1 METVYAGRRWNGRCG
16 SDIDYRRVDR
26 DGNYLQAAD
35 HGVSADD
42 LDDHQQ
48 RREKGLF
55 VEGLEGNMDNKGRIV
70 VFMSMITG
78 VFLVLLVVVLQV
90 VVRSNAKSKTVIA
103 GRLSISDIKACY
115 NSYIFEHYH
124 ILLFD
129 TNAGG
134 GEAGIE
140 EQLTGYFAEKLGDGF
155 TDIEAAITDMNM
167 LSDGGY
173 AAFDTQVRDYAVYAL
188 AEDGVAAIREKTGGQ
203 DGTLPED
210 LKDDMEAA
218 ENAQDAGE
226 QTAAEGQTG
235 SGTQESA
242 GQETG
247 SGVQASGGQETGSG
261 VQGSGGQEML
271 DKMKEDDPRDY
282 TKRLSSSAIL
292 NLVLPGD
299 KTVSD
304 AQAEFIDAPSSRLG
318 NLLTDFEEVDRKFD
332 NMTGMM
338 NGLLALGSWQ
348 DALADTGTQALYAAE
363 VFNSYLETKNDTSVL
378 MYEQEYLIAGKNS
391 DYENLKS
398 VAHRIIGIR
407 FPINYVSL
415 CGQADKMSK
424 LTTLATSIAAAAP
437 YLIPAVKYLLAG
449 CWAYIEAI
457 ADTRVLFDGKKAAFA
472 KTSENWITDIDHIS
486 ESLAQETEDVDGG
499 LDYQAYLT
507 ILELI
512 HMDQTKLR
520 MLDLMQIN
528 AMQENTEFRI
538 RNAAVGLEADFTC
551 NYDGQTYYFHQ
562 EGNY

>member
-1 METVYAGRRWNGRCG
+1 MN
-16 SDIDYRRVDR
+16 
-26 DGNYLQAAD
+26 
-35 HGVSADD
+35 
-42 LDDHQQ
+42 
-48 RREKGLF
+48 
-55 VEGLEGNMDNKGRIV
+55 NKGRIV

-78 VFLVLLVVVLQV
+78 VFLVLIIVVLQV
-90 VVRSNAKSKTVIA
+90 VVQSNAKSKTVIA

-129 TNAGG
+129 TKAGG

-140 EQLTGYFAEKLGDGF
+140 EQLAGCFSEKLGEGF
-155 TDIEAAITDMNM
+155 TDVEAAITDMDM
-167 LSDGGY
+167 LSDDSY
-173 AAFDTQVRDYAVYAL
+173 AAFDEQIRDYAVYGL
-188 AEDGVAAIREKTGGQ
+188 AEDGIAAIREKTGGQ
-203 DGTLPED
+203 DGTLPAD
-210 LKDDMEAA
+210 LKEDME
-218 ENAQDAGE
+218 EAQNEQAAGE
-226 QTAAEGQTG
+226 QAETEGKTGSGTPDTG
-235 SGTQESA
+235 SGTQASN
-242 GQETG
+242 GQDTEHG
-247 SGVQASGGQETGSG
+247 IQASN
-261 VQGSGGQEML
+261 GQEML
-271 DKMKEDDPRDY
+271 DKMKDADDPRDY

-304 AQAEFIDAPSSRLG
+304 AQAEFVDVPSSRLG
-318 NLLTDFEEVDRKFD
+318 SLLTDFKEVDRRFD
-332 NMTGMM
+332 DMTGMM
-338 NGLLALGSWQ
+338 NGLLMLGSWQ
-348 DALADTGTQALYAAE
+348 DALTDTGTQALYAAE
-363 VFNSYLETKNDTSVL
+363 VFNSYLETKNDSAVL
-378 MYEQEYLIAGKNS
+378 MYEQEYLIAGKSS
-391 DYENLKS
+391 DYENLRS

-424 LTTLATSIAAAAP
+424 LTTLATSIAAVAP

-486 ESLAQETEDVDGG
+486 ESLSQETEDVEGG

-512 HMDQTKLR
+512 HMEQTKLR

-528 AMQENTEFRI
+528 AMQANAEFRI
-538 RNAAVGLEADFTC
+538 RNAAVGLEADFSC
-551 NYDGQTYYFHQ
+551 SYDGWTYFFHQ
-562 EGNY
+562 KGNY

>member
-1 METVYAGRRWNGRCG
+1 MN
-16 SDIDYRRVDR
+16 
-26 DGNYLQAAD
+26 
-35 HGVSADD
+35 
-42 LDDHQQ
+42 
-48 RREKGLF
+48 
-55 VEGLEGNMDNKGRIV
+55 NKGRIV

-78 VFLVLLVVVLQV
+78 VFLVLIVVVLQV
-90 VVRSNAKSKTVIA
+90 VVQSNAKSKTVIA

-129 TNAGG
+129 TKAGG

-140 EQLTGYFAEKLGDGF
+140 ERLTGYFSGKLGEGF
-155 TDIEAAITDMNM
+155 ADVEAAITDMDM
-167 LSDGGY
+167 LSDDSY
-173 AAFDTQVRDYAVYAL
+173 AAFDEQIRDYAVYAL
-188 AEDGVAAIREKTGGQ
+188 AEDGIAAIREKTGGQ
-203 DGTLPED
+203 DGTLPAD
-210 LKDDMEAA
+210 LKEDMEEAQN
-218 ENAQDAGE
+218 EQDAGE
-226 QTAAEGQTG
+226 QAETEGKTGSGTPDTRSGAQASDRQDTG
-235 SGTQESA
+235 SGTQ
-242 GQETG
+242 
-247 SGVQASGGQETGSG
+247 ASN
-261 VQGSGGQEML
+261 GQEML
-271 DKMKEDDPRDY
+271 DKMKDADDPRDY

-304 AQAEFIDAPSSRLG
+304 AQAEFIDVPSSRLG
-318 NLLTDFEEVDRKFD
+318 SLLTDFKEVDRRFD
-332 NMTGMM
+332 DMTGMM
-338 NGLLALGSWQ
+338 NGLLVLGSWQ
-348 DALADTGTQALYAAE
+348 DALTDTGTQALYAAE
-363 VFNSYLETKNDTSVL
+363 VFNSYLETKNDSAVL
-378 MYEQEYLIAGKNS
+378 MYEQEYLIAGKRS
-391 DYENLKS
+391 DYENLRS

-486 ESLAQETEDVDGG
+486 ESLSQETEDVDGG

-512 HMDQTKLR
+512 HMEQTKLR

-528 AMQENTEFRI
+528 AMQENAEFRI
-538 RNAAVGLEADFTC
+538 RNAAVGLEADFSC
-551 NYDGQTYYFHQ
+551 SYDGWTYYFHQ
-562 EGNY
+562 KGNY

>member
-1 METVYAGRRWNGRCG
+1 MN
-16 SDIDYRRVDR
+16 
-26 DGNYLQAAD
+26 
-35 HGVSADD
+35 
-42 LDDHQQ
+42 
-48 RREKGLF
+48 
-55 VEGLEGNMDNKGRIV
+55 NKGRIV

-78 VFLVLLVVVLQV
+78 VFLVLIVVVLQV
-90 VVRSNAKSKTVIA
+90 VVQSNAKSKTVIA

-129 TNAGG
+129 TKAGG

-140 EQLTGYFAEKLGDGF
+140 EQLTGYFSGKLGEGF
-155 TDIEAAITDMNM
+155 ADVEAAITDMEM
-167 LSDGGY
+167 LSDDSY
-173 AAFDTQVRDYAVYAL
+173 AAFDEQIRDYAVYAL
-188 AEDGVAAIREKTGGQ
+188 AEDGIAAIREKTGGQ
-203 DGTLPED
+203 DGTLPAD
-210 LKDDMEAA
+210 LKEDME
-218 ENAQDAGE
+218 EAQNEQAAGE
-226 QTAAEGQTG
+226 QAETEGNTG
-235 SGTQESA
+235 SGTPD
-242 GQETG
+242 TG
-247 SGVQASGGQETGSG
+247 SGAQASN
-261 VQGSGGQEML
+261 GQEML
-271 DKMKEDDPRDY
+271 DKMKDADDPRDY

-304 AQAEFIDAPSSRLG
+304 AQAEFIDVPSSRLG
-318 NLLTDFEEVDRKFD
+318 SLLTDFKEVDRRFD
-332 NMTGMM
+332 DMTGMM
-338 NGLLALGSWQ
+338 NGLLVLGSWQ
-348 DALADTGTQALYAAE
+348 DALTDTGTQALYAAE
-363 VFNSYLETKNDTSVL
+363 VFNSYLETKNDSAVL
-378 MYEQEYLIAGKNS
+378 MYEQEYLIAGKRS
-391 DYENLKS
+391 DYENLRS

-486 ESLAQETEDVDGG
+486 ESLSQETEDVDGG

-512 HMDQTKLR
+512 HMEQTKLR

-528 AMQENTEFRI
+528 AMQENAEFRI
-538 RNAAVGLEADFTC
+538 RNAAVGLEADFSC
-551 NYDGQTYYFHQ
+551 SYDGWTYYFHQ
-562 EGNY
+562 KGNY

>member
-1 METVYAGRRWNGRCG
+1 MN
-16 SDIDYRRVDR
+16 
-26 DGNYLQAAD
+26 
-35 HGVSADD
+35 
-42 LDDHQQ
+42 
-48 RREKGLF
+48 
-55 VEGLEGNMDNKGRIV
+55 NKGRIV

-78 VFLVLLVVVLQV
+78 VFLVLIVVVLQV
-90 VVRSNAKSKTVIA
+90 VVQSNAKSKTVIA

-129 TNAGG
+129 TKAGG

-140 EQLTGYFAEKLGDGF
+140 EQLTGYFSGKLGEGF
-155 TDIEAAITDMNM
+155 ADVEAAITDMEM
-167 LSDGGY
+167 LSDDSY
-173 AAFDTQVRDYAVYAL
+173 AAFDEQIRDYAVYAL
-188 AEDGVAAIREKTGGQ
+188 AEDGIAAIREKTGGQ
-203 DGTLPED
+203 DGTLPAD
-210 LKDDMEAA
+210 LKEDME
-218 ENAQDAGE
+218 EAQNEQAAGE
-226 QTAAEGQTG
+226 QAETEGNTGSGTPDTG
-235 SGTQESA
+235 SGTQASDR
-242 GQETG
+242 QDTG
-247 SGVQASGGQETGSG
+247 SGTQASN
-261 VQGSGGQEML
+261 GQEML
-271 DKMKEDDPRDY
+271 DKMKDADDPRDY

-304 AQAEFIDAPSSRLG
+304 AQAEFIDVPSSRLG
-318 NLLTDFEEVDRKFD
+318 SLLTDFKEVDRRFD
-332 NMTGMM
+332 DMTGMM
-338 NGLLALGSWQ
+338 NGLLVLGSWQ
-348 DALADTGTQALYAAE
+348 DALTDTGTQALYAAE
-363 VFNSYLETKNDTSVL
+363 VFNSYLETKNDSAVL
-378 MYEQEYLIAGKNS
+378 MYEQEYLIAGKRS
-391 DYENLKS
+391 DYENLRS

-486 ESLAQETEDVDGG
+486 ESLSQETEDVDGG

-512 HMDQTKLR
+512 HMEQTKLR

-528 AMQENTEFRI
+528 AMQENAEFRI
-538 RNAAVGLEADFTC
+538 RNAAVGLEADFSC
-551 NYDGQTYYFHQ
+551 SYDGWTYYFHQ
-562 EGNY
+562 KGNY

>member
-1 METVYAGRRWNGRCG
+1 MN
-16 SDIDYRRVDR
+16 
-26 DGNYLQAAD
+26 
-35 HGVSADD
+35 
-42 LDDHQQ
+42 
-48 RREKGLF
+48 
-55 VEGLEGNMDNKGRIV
+55 NKGRIV

-78 VFLVLLVVVLQV
+78 VFLVLIVVVLQV
-90 VVRSNAKSKTVIA
+90 VVQSNAKSKTVIA

-129 TNAGG
+129 TKAGG

-140 EQLTGYFAEKLGDGF
+140 EQLTGYFSGKLGEGF
-155 TDIEAAITDMNM
+155 ADVEAAITDMDM
-167 LSDGGY
+167 LSDDSY
-173 AAFDTQVRDYAVYAL
+173 AAFDEQIRDYAVYGL
-188 AEDGVAAIREKTGGQ
+188 AEDGIAAIREKTGGQ
-203 DGTLPED
+203 DGTLPAD
-210 LKDDMEAA
+210 LKEDME
-218 ENAQDAGE
+218 EAQNEQAAGE
-226 QTAAEGQTG
+226 QAETEGKTGSGTPDTEHGAQASDGQDTG
-235 SGTQESA
+235 SGTQ
-242 GQETG
+242 
-247 SGVQASGGQETGSG
+247 ASN
-261 VQGSGGQEML
+261 GQEML
-271 DKMKEDDPRDY
+271 DKMKDADDPRDY

-304 AQAEFIDAPSSRLG
+304 AQAEFIDVPSSRLG
-318 NLLTDFEEVDRKFD
+318 SLLTDFKEVDRRFD
-332 NMTGMM
+332 DMTGMM

-348 DALADTGTQALYAAE
+348 DALTDTGTQVLYAAE
-363 VFNSYLETKNDTSVL
+363 VFNSYLETKNDSAVL
-378 MYEQEYLIAGKNS
+378 MYEQEYLIAGKRS
-391 DYENLKS
+391 DYENLRS

-486 ESLAQETEDVDGG
+486 ESLSQETEDVDGG

-512 HMDQTKLR
+512 HMEQTKLR

-528 AMQENTEFRI
+528 AMQENAEFRI
-538 RNAAVGLEADFTC
+538 RNAAVGLEADFSC
-551 NYDGQTYYFHQ
+551 SYDGWTYYFHQ
-562 EGNY
+562 KGNY

>member
-1 METVYAGRRWNGRCG
+1 MN
-16 SDIDYRRVDR
+16 
-26 DGNYLQAAD
+26 
-35 HGVSADD
+35 
-42 LDDHQQ
+42 
-48 RREKGLF
+48 
-55 VEGLEGNMDNKGRIV
+55 NKGRIV

-78 VFLVLLVVVLQV
+78 VFLVLIVVVLQV
-90 VVRSNAKSKTVIA
+90 VVQSNAKSKTVIA

-129 TNAGG
+129 TKAGG

-140 EQLTGYFAEKLGDGF
+140 EQLTGYFSGKLGESF
-155 TDIEAAITDMNM
+155 TDVEAAITDMDM
-167 LSDGGY
+167 LSDDSY
-173 AAFDTQVRDYAVYAL
+173 AAFDEQIRDYAVYGL
-188 AEDGVAAIREKTGGQ
+188 AEDGIAAIREKTGGQ
-203 DGTLPED
+203 DGTLPAD
-210 LKDDMEAA
+210 LKEDME
-218 ENAQDAGE
+218 EAQNEQAAGE
-226 QTAAEGQTG
+226 QAETEGKTGSGTPDTEHGAQALGGQATEHGRQASDRQDTG
-235 SGTQESA
+235 SGTQ
-242 GQETG
+242 
-247 SGVQASGGQETGSG
+247 ASN
-261 VQGSGGQEML
+261 GQEMF
-271 DKMKEDDPRDY
+271 DKMKDADDPRDY

-299 KTVSD
+299 KKVSD
-304 AQAEFIDAPSSRLG
+304 AQAEFVDVPSSRLG
-318 NLLTDFEEVDRKFD
+318 SLLTDFKEVDRRFD
-332 NMTGMM
+332 DMTGMM

-348 DALADTGTQALYAAE
+348 NALTDTGTQALYAAE
-363 VFNSYLETKNDTSVL
+363 VFNSYLETKNDSAVL
-378 MYEQEYLIAGKNS
+378 MYEQEYLIAGKSS
-391 DYENLKS
+391 DYENLRS

-486 ESLAQETEDVDGG
+486 ESLSQETEDVDGG

-512 HMDQTKLR
+512 HMEQTKLR

-528 AMQENTEFRI
+528 AMQENAEFLI
-538 RNAAVGLEADFTC
+538 RNAAVGLEADFSC
-551 NYDGQTYYFHQ
+551 SYDGWTYYFHQ
-562 EGNY
+562 KGNY

>member
-1 METVYAGRRWNGRCG
+1 MN
-16 SDIDYRRVDR
+16 
-26 DGNYLQAAD
+26 
-35 HGVSADD
+35 
-42 LDDHQQ
+42 
-48 RREKGLF
+48 
-55 VEGLEGNMDNKGRIV
+55 NKGRIV

-78 VFLVLLVVVLQV
+78 VFLALIVVVLQV
-90 VVRSNAKSKTVIA
+90 VVQSNAKSKTVIA

-129 TNAGG
+129 TKAGG

-140 EQLTGYFAEKLGDGF
+140 ERLTGYFSGKLGEGF
-155 TDIEAAITDMNM
+155 ADVEAAITDMDM
-167 LSDGGY
+167 LSDDSY
-173 AAFDTQVRDYAVYAL
+173 AAFDEQIRDYAVYGL
-188 AEDGVAAIREKTGGQ
+188 AEDGIAAIREKTGGQ
-203 DGTLPED
+203 DGTLPAD
-210 LKDDMEAA
+210 LKEDME
-218 ENAQDAGE
+218 EAQNEQAAGE
-226 QTAAEGQTG
+226 QAETEGKTG
-235 SGTQESA
+235 SGTPDTEH
-242 GQETG
+242 GT
-247 SGVQASGGQETGSG
+247 QASN
-261 VQGSGGQEML
+261 GQEML
-271 DKMKEDDPRDY
+271 DKMKDADDPRDY

-304 AQAEFIDAPSSRLG
+304 AQAEFIDVPSSRLG
-318 NLLTDFEEVDRKFD
+318 SLLTDFKEVDRRFD
-332 NMTGMM
+332 DMTGMM
-338 NGLLALGSWQ
+338 NGLLVLGSWQ
-348 DALADTGTQALYAAE
+348 DALTDTGTQVLYAAE
-363 VFNSYLETKNDTSVL
+363 VFNSYLETKNDSAVL
-378 MYEQEYLIAGKNS
+378 MYEQEYLIAGKRS
-391 DYENLKS
+391 DYENLRS

-486 ESLAQETEDVDGG
+486 ESLSQETEDVDGG

-512 HMDQTKLR
+512 HMEQTKLR

-528 AMQENTEFRI
+528 AMQENAEFRI
-538 RNAAVGLEADFTC
+538 RNAAVGLEADFSC
-551 NYDGQTYYFHQ
+551 SYDGWTYYFHQ
-562 EGNY
+562 KGNY

>member
-1 METVYAGRRWNGRCG
+1 MN
-16 SDIDYRRVDR
+16 
-26 DGNYLQAAD
+26 
-35 HGVSADD
+35 
-42 LDDHQQ
+42 
-48 RREKGLF
+48 
-55 VEGLEGNMDNKGRIV
+55 NKGRIV

-78 VFLVLLVVVLQV
+78 VFLVLIVVVLQV
-90 VVRSNAKSKTVIA
+90 VVQSNAKSKTVIA

-129 TNAGG
+129 TKAGG

-140 EQLTGYFAEKLGDGF
+140 EQLAGCFSEKLGEGF
-155 TDIEAAITDMNM
+155 TGVEAAITDMDM
-167 LSDGGY
+167 LSDDSY
-173 AAFDTQVRDYAVYAL
+173 AAFDKQIRDYAVYGL
-188 AEDGVAAIREKTGGQ
+188 AEDGIAAIREKTGGQ
-203 DGTLPED
+203 DGTLPAD
-210 LKDDMEAA
+210 LKEDME
-218 ENAQDAGE
+218 EAQNEQAAGE
-226 QTAAEGQTG
+226 QAETEGKTGSGTPDTG
-235 SGTQESA
+235 SGTQASN
-242 GQETG
+242 GQDTEHG
-247 SGVQASGGQETGSG
+247 IQASN
-261 VQGSGGQEML
+261 GQEML
-271 DKMKEDDPRDY
+271 DKMKDADDPRDY

-304 AQAEFIDAPSSRLG
+304 AQAEFVDVPSSRLG
-318 NLLTDFEEVDRKFD
+318 SLLTDFKEVDRRFD
-332 NMTGMM
+332 DMTGMM
-338 NGLLALGSWQ
+338 NGLLVLGSWQ
-348 DALADTGTQALYAAE
+348 DALTDTGTQALYAAE
-363 VFNSYLETKNDTSVL
+363 VFNSYLETKNDSAVL
-378 MYEQEYLIAGKNS
+378 MYEQEYLIAGKRS
-391 DYENLKS
+391 DYENLRS

-486 ESLAQETEDVDGG
+486 ESLSQETEDVDGG

-512 HMDQTKLR
+512 HMEQTKLR

-528 AMQENTEFRI
+528 AMQENAEFRI
-538 RNAAVGLEADFTC
+538 RNAAVGLEADFSC
-551 NYDGQTYYFHQ
+551 SYDGWTYYFHQ
-562 EGNY
+562 KGNY

>member
-1 METVYAGRRWNGRCG
+1 MN
-16 SDIDYRRVDR
+16 
-26 DGNYLQAAD
+26 
-35 HGVSADD
+35 
-42 LDDHQQ
+42 
-48 RREKGLF
+48 
-55 VEGLEGNMDNKGRIV
+55 NKGRIV

-78 VFLVLLVVVLQV
+78 VFLVLIVVVLQV
-90 VVRSNAKSKTVIA
+90 VVQSNAKSKTVIA
-103 GRLSISDIKACY
+103 GRLSISDIKSCY

-129 TNAGG
+129 TKAGG

-140 EQLTGYFAEKLGDGF
+140 EQLTGYFSGKLGEGF
-155 TDIEAAITDMNM
+155 ADVEAAITDMDM
-167 LSDGGY
+167 LSDDSY
-173 AAFDTQVRDYAVYAL
+173 AAFDEQIRDYAVYGL
-188 AEDGVAAIREKTGGQ
+188 AEDGIAAIREKTGGQ
-203 DGTLPED
+203 DGTLPAD
-210 LKDDMEAA
+210 LKEDMEEAQNEQAA
-218 ENAQDAGE
+218 GAQ
-226 QTAAEGQTG
+226 AETEGKTGSGTPDTEHVAQASDGQDTG
-235 SGTQESA
+235 SGTQ
-242 GQETG
+242 
-247 SGVQASGGQETGSG
+247 ASN
-261 VQGSGGQEML
+261 GQEML
-271 DKMKEDDPRDY
+271 DKMKDADDPRDY

-304 AQAEFIDAPSSRLG
+304 AQAEFIDVPSSRLG
-318 NLLTDFEEVDRKFD
+318 SLLTDFKEVDRRFD
-332 NMTGMM
+332 DMTGMM
-338 NGLLALGSWQ
+338 NGLLVLGSWQ
-348 DALADTGTQALYAAE
+348 DALTDTGTQALYAAE
-363 VFNSYLETKNDTSVL
+363 VFNSYLETKNDSAVL
-378 MYEQEYLIAGKNS
+378 MYEQEYLIAGKRS
-391 DYENLKS
+391 DYENLRS

-486 ESLAQETEDVDGG
+486 ESLSQETEDVDGG

-512 HMDQTKLR
+512 HMEQTKLR

-528 AMQENTEFRI
+528 AMQENAEFRI
-538 RNAAVGLEADFTC
+538 RNAAVGLEADFSC
-551 NYDGQTYYFHQ
+551 SYDGWTYYFHQ
-562 EGNY
+562 KGNY

>member
-1 METVYAGRRWNGRCG
+1 MN
-16 SDIDYRRVDR
+16 
-26 DGNYLQAAD
+26 
-35 HGVSADD
+35 
-42 LDDHQQ
+42 
-48 RREKGLF
+48 
-55 VEGLEGNMDNKGRIV
+55 NKGRIV

-78 VFLVLLVVVLQV
+78 VFLVLIVVVLQV
-90 VVRSNAKSKTVIA
+90 VVQSNAKSKTVIA

-129 TNAGG
+129 TKAGG

-140 EQLTGYFAEKLGDGF
+140 ERLTGYFSGKLGEGF
-155 TDIEAAITDMNM
+155 ADVEAAITDMDM
-167 LSDGGY
+167 LSDDSY
-173 AAFDTQVRDYAVYAL
+173 AAFDEQIRDYAVYGL
-188 AEDGVAAIREKTGGQ
+188 AEDGIAAIREKTGGQ
-203 DGTLPED
+203 DGTLPAD
-210 LKDDMEAA
+210 LKEDME
-218 ENAQDAGE
+218 EAQNEQAAGE
-226 QTAAEGQTG
+226 QAETEGKTG
-235 SGTQESA
+235 SGTPDTEHGAQA
-242 GQETG
+242 LGGQATEHGT
-247 SGVQASGGQETGSG
+247 QASDR
-261 VQGSGGQEML
+261 QEML
-271 DKMKEDDPRDY
+271 DKMKDADDPRDY

-304 AQAEFIDAPSSRLG
+304 AQAEFIDVPSSRLG
-318 NLLTDFEEVDRKFD
+318 SLLTDFKEVDRRFD
-332 NMTGMM
+332 DMTGMM
-338 NGLLALGSWQ
+338 NGLLVLGSWQ
-348 DALADTGTQALYAAE
+348 DALTDTGTQALYAAE
-363 VFNSYLETKNDTSVL
+363 VFNSYLETKNDSAVL
-378 MYEQEYLIAGKNS
+378 MYEQEYLIAGKSS
-391 DYENLKS
+391 DYENLRS

-486 ESLAQETEDVDGG
+486 ESLSKETEDVDGG

-512 HMDQTKLR
+512 HMEQTKLR

-528 AMQENTEFRI
+528 AMQENAEFRI
-538 RNAAVGLEADFTC
+538 RNAAVGLEADFSC
-551 NYDGQTYYFHQ
+551 SYDGWTYYFHQ
-562 EGNY
+562 KGNY

>member
-1 METVYAGRRWNGRCG
+1 MN
-16 SDIDYRRVDR
+16 
-26 DGNYLQAAD
+26 
-35 HGVSADD
+35 
-42 LDDHQQ
+42 
-48 RREKGLF
+48 
-55 VEGLEGNMDNKGRIV
+55 NKGRIV

-78 VFLVLLVVVLQV
+78 VFLVLIVVVLQV
-90 VVRSNAKSKTVIA
+90 VVQSNAKSKTVIA

-129 TNAGG
+129 TKAGG

-140 EQLTGYFAEKLGDGF
+140 EQLTGYFSGKLGESF
-155 TDIEAAITDMNM
+155 TDVEAAITDMDM
-167 LSDGGY
+167 LSDDSY
-173 AAFDTQVRDYAVYAL
+173 AAFDEQIRDYAVYGL
-188 AEDGVAAIREKTGGQ
+188 AEDGIAAIREKTGGQ
-203 DGTLPED
+203 DGTLPAD
-210 LKDDMEAA
+210 LKEDME
-218 ENAQDAGE
+218 EAQNEQAAGE
-226 QTAAEGQTG
+226 QAETEGKTGSGTPDTEHGAQALGGQATEHGTQASDRQDTG
-235 SGTQESA
+235 SGTQ
-242 GQETG
+242 
-247 SGVQASGGQETGSG
+247 ASN
-261 VQGSGGQEML
+261 GQEML
-271 DKMKEDDPRDY
+271 DKMKDADDPRDY

-304 AQAEFIDAPSSRLG
+304 AQAEFVDVPSSRLG
-318 NLLTDFEEVDRKFD
+318 SLLTDFKEVDRRFD
-332 NMTGMM
+332 DMTGMM
-338 NGLLALGSWQ
+338 NGLLVLGSWQ
-348 DALADTGTQALYAAE
+348 DALTDTGTQALYAAE
-363 VFNSYLETKNDTSVL
+363 VFNSYLETKNDSAVL
-378 MYEQEYLIAGKNS
+378 MYEQEYLIAGKRS
-391 DYENLKS
+391 DYENLRS

-486 ESLAQETEDVDGG
+486 ESLSQETEDVDGG

-512 HMDQTKLR
+512 HMEQTKLR

-528 AMQENTEFRI
+528 AMQENAEFRI
-538 RNAAVGLEADFTC
+538 RNAAVGLEADFSC
-551 NYDGQTYYFHQ
+551 SYDGWTYYFHQ
-562 EGNY
+562 KGNY

>member
-1 METVYAGRRWNGRCG
+1 MN
-16 SDIDYRRVDR
+16 
-26 DGNYLQAAD
+26 
-35 HGVSADD
+35 
-42 LDDHQQ
+42 
-48 RREKGLF
+48 
-55 VEGLEGNMDNKGRIV
+55 NKGRIV

-78 VFLVLLVVVLQV
+78 VFLVLIVVVLQV
-90 VVRSNAKSKTVIA
+90 VVQSNAKSKTVIA

-129 TNAGG
+129 TKAGG

-140 EQLTGYFAEKLGDGF
+140 ERLTGYFSGKLGEGF
-155 TDIEAAITDMNM
+155 ADVEAAITDMDM
-167 LSDGGY
+167 LSDDSY
-173 AAFDTQVRDYAVYAL
+173 AAFDKQIRDYAVYGL
-188 AEDGVAAIREKTGGQ
+188 AEDGIAAIREKTGGQ
-203 DGTLPED
+203 DGTLPAD
-210 LKDDMEAA
+210 LKEDME
-218 ENAQDAGE
+218 EAQNEQAAGE
-226 QTAAEGQTG
+226 QAETEGKTGSGTPDTEHGAQALGGQATEHGTQASDRQDTG
-235 SGTQESA
+235 SGTQ
-242 GQETG
+242 
-247 SGVQASGGQETGSG
+247 ASN
-261 VQGSGGQEML
+261 GQEML
-271 DKMKEDDPRDY
+271 DKMKDADDPRDY

-299 KTVSD
+299 KKVSD
-304 AQAEFIDAPSSRLG
+304 AQAEFVDVPSSRLG
-318 NLLTDFEEVDRKFD
+318 SLLTDFKEVDRRFD
-332 NMTGMM
+332 DMTGMM
-338 NGLLALGSWQ
+338 NGLLALGSWHN
-348 DALADTGTQALYAAE
+348 ALTDTGTQALYAAE
-363 VFNSYLETKNDTSVL
+363 VFNSYLETKNDSAVL
-378 MYEQEYLIAGKNS
+378 MYEQEYLIAGKSS
-391 DYENLKS
+391 DYENLRS

-486 ESLAQETEDVDGG
+486 ESLSQETEDVEGG

-512 HMDQTKLR
+512 HMEQTKLR

-528 AMQENTEFRI
+528 AMQENAEFRI
-538 RNAAVGLEADFTC
+538 RNAAVGLEADFSC
-551 NYDGQTYYFHQ
+551 SYDGWTYYFHQ
-562 EGNY
+562 KGNY

>member
-1 METVYAGRRWNGRCG
+1 MN
-16 SDIDYRRVDR
+16 
-26 DGNYLQAAD
+26 
-35 HGVSADD
+35 
-42 LDDHQQ
+42 
-48 RREKGLF
+48 
-55 VEGLEGNMDNKGRIV
+55 NKGRIV

-78 VFLVLLVVVLQV
+78 VFLVLIVVVLQV
-90 VVRSNAKSKTVIA
+90 VVQSNAKSKTVIA
-103 GRLSISDIKACY
+103 GRLSISDIKSCY

-129 TNAGG
+129 TKAGG

-140 EQLTGYFAEKLGDGF
+140 EQLTGYFSGKLGEGF
-155 TDIEAAITDMNM
+155 ADVEAAITDMDM
-167 LSDGGY
+167 LSDDSY
-173 AAFDTQVRDYAVYAL
+173 AAFDEQIRDYAVYGL
-188 AEDGVAAIREKTGGQ
+188 AEDGIAAIREKTGGQ
-203 DGTLPED
+203 DGTLPAD
-210 LKDDMEAA
+210 LKEDMEEAQNEQAA
-218 ENAQDAGE
+218 GAQ
-226 QTAAEGQTG
+226 AETQGKTGSGTPDTEHVAQASDGQDTG
-235 SGTQESA
+235 SGTQ
-242 GQETG
+242 
-247 SGVQASGGQETGSG
+247 ASN
-261 VQGSGGQEML
+261 GQEML
-271 DKMKEDDPRDY
+271 DKMKDADDPRDY

-304 AQAEFIDAPSSRLG
+304 AQAEFIDVPSSRLG
-318 NLLTDFEEVDRKFD
+318 SLLTDFKEVDRRFD
-332 NMTGMM
+332 DMTGMM
-338 NGLLALGSWQ
+338 NGLLVLGSWQ
-348 DALADTGTQALYAAE
+348 DALTDTGTQALYAAE
-363 VFNSYLETKNDTSVL
+363 VFNSYLETKNDSAVL
-378 MYEQEYLIAGKNS
+378 MYEQEYLIAGKRS
-391 DYENLKS
+391 DYENLRS

-486 ESLAQETEDVDGG
+486 ESLSQETEDVDGG

-512 HMDQTKLR
+512 HMEQTKLR

-528 AMQENTEFRI
+528 AMQENAEFRI
-538 RNAAVGLEADFTC
+538 RNAAVGLEADFSC
-551 NYDGQTYYFHQ
+551 SYDGWTYYFHQ
-562 EGNY
+562 KGNY

>member
-1 METVYAGRRWNGRCG
+1 MN
-16 SDIDYRRVDR
+16 
-26 DGNYLQAAD
+26 
-35 HGVSADD
+35 
-42 LDDHQQ
+42 
-48 RREKGLF
+48 
-55 VEGLEGNMDNKGRIV
+55 NKGRIV

-78 VFLVLLVVVLQV
+78 VFLVLIVVVLQV
-90 VVRSNAKSKTVIA
+90 VVQSNAKSKTVIA

-129 TNAGG
+129 TKAGG

-140 EQLTGYFAEKLGDGF
+140 ERLTGYFSGKLGEGF
-155 TDIEAAITDMNM
+155 ADVEAAITDMEM
-167 LSDGGY
+167 LSDDSY
-173 AAFDTQVRDYAVYAL
+173 AAFDEQIRDYAVYAL
-188 AEDGVAAIREKTGGQ
+188 AEDGIAAIREKTGGQ
-203 DGTLPED
+203 DGTLPAD
-210 LKDDMEAA
+210 LKEDME
-218 ENAQDAGE
+218 EAQNEQAAGE
-226 QTAAEGQTG
+226 QAETEGNTGSGTPETG
-235 SGTQESA
+235 SGTQA
-242 GQETG
+242 L
-247 SGVQASGGQETGSG
+247 
-261 VQGSGGQEML
+261 GGQEML
-271 DKMKEDDPRDY
+271 DKMKDADDPRDY

-304 AQAEFIDAPSSRLG
+304 AQAEFIDVPSSRLG
-318 NLLTDFEEVDRKFD
+318 SLLTDFKEVDRRFD
-332 NMTGMM
+332 DMTGMM
-338 NGLLALGSWQ
+338 NGLLVLGSWQ
-348 DALADTGTQALYAAE
+348 DALTDTGTQALYAAE
-363 VFNSYLETKNDTSVL
+363 VFNSYLETKNDSAVL
-378 MYEQEYLIAGKNS
+378 MYEQEYLIAGKKS
-391 DYENLKS
+391 DYENLRS

-486 ESLAQETEDVDGG
+486 ESLSQETEDVDGG

-512 HMDQTKLR
+512 HMEQTKLR

-528 AMQENTEFRI
+528 AMQENAEFRI
-538 RNAAVGLEADFTC
+538 RNAAVGLEADFSC
-551 NYDGQTYYFHQ
+551 SYDGWTYYFHQ
-562 EGNY
+562 KGNY

>member
-1 METVYAGRRWNGRCG
+1 MN
-16 SDIDYRRVDR
+16 
-26 DGNYLQAAD
+26 
-35 HGVSADD
+35 
-42 LDDHQQ
+42 
-48 RREKGLF
+48 
-55 VEGLEGNMDNKGRIV
+55 NKGRIV

-78 VFLVLLVVVLQV
+78 VFLVLIVVVLQV
-90 VVRSNAKSKTVIA
+90 VVQSNAKSKTVIA

-115 NSYIFEHYH
+115 NSYIFEHYY

-129 TNAGG
+129 TKARG

-140 EQLTGYFAEKLGDGF
+140 EQLTGYFSGKLGEGF
-155 TDIEAAITDMNM
+155 ADVEAAITDMDM
-167 LSDGGY
+167 LSDDSY
-173 AAFDTQVRDYAVYAL
+173 AAFDEQIRDYAVYAL
-188 AEDGVAAIREKTGGQ
+188 AEDGIAAIREKTGGQ
-203 DGTLPED
+203 DGTLPAD
-210 LKDDMEAA
+210 LKEDME
-218 ENAQDAGE
+218 EAQNEQAAGE
-226 QTAAEGQTG
+226 QAETEGKTG
-235 SGTQESA
+235 SGTP
-242 GQETG
+242 ETG
-247 SGVQASGGQETGSG
+247 SGAQASN
-261 VQGSGGQEML
+261 GQEMF
-271 DKMKEDDPRDY
+271 DKMKDADDPRDY

-299 KTVSD
+299 KKVSD
-304 AQAEFIDAPSSRLG
+304 AQAEFVDVPSSRLG
-318 NLLTDFEEVDRKFD
+318 SLLTDFKEVDRRFD
-332 NMTGMM
+332 DMTGMM

-348 DALADTGTQALYAAE
+348 NALTDTGTQALYAAE
-363 VFNSYLETKNDTSVL
+363 VFNSYLETKNDSAVL
-378 MYEQEYLIAGKNS
+378 MYEQEYLIAGKSS
-391 DYENLKS
+391 DYENLRS

-486 ESLAQETEDVDGG
+486 ESLSQETEDVDGG

-512 HMDQTKLR
+512 HMEQTKLR

-528 AMQENTEFRI
+528 AMQENAEFLI
-538 RNAAVGLEADFTC
+538 RNAAVGLEADFSC
-551 NYDGQTYYFHQ
+551 SYDGWTYYFHQ
-562 EGNY
+562 KGHY

>member
-1 METVYAGRRWNGRCG
+1 MN
-16 SDIDYRRVDR
+16 
-26 DGNYLQAAD
+26 
-35 HGVSADD
+35 
-42 LDDHQQ
+42 
-48 RREKGLF
+48 
-55 VEGLEGNMDNKGRIV
+55 NKGRIV

-78 VFLVLLVVVLQV
+78 VFLVLIVVVLQAV
-90 VVRSNAKSKTVIA
+90 VQSNAKSKTVIA

-129 TNAGG
+129 TKAGG

-140 EQLTGYFAEKLGDGF
+140 EQLTGYFSGKLGEGF
-155 TDIEAAITDMNM
+155 ADVEAAITDMDM
-167 LSDGGY
+167 LSDDSY
-173 AAFDTQVRDYAVYAL
+173 AAFDEQIRDYAVYAL
-188 AEDGVAAIREKTGGQ
+188 AEDGIAAIREKTGGQ
-203 DGTLPED
+203 DGTLPAD
-210 LKDDMEAA
+210 LKEDME
-218 ENAQDAGE
+218 EAQNEQAAGE
-226 QTAAEGQTG
+226 QTETEGKTGSGTPDTG
-235 SGTQESA
+235 SGTQASN
-242 GQETG
+242 GQDTG
-247 SGVQASGGQETGSG
+247 SGIQASDRQDTGSG
-261 VQGSGGQEML
+261 TQASNGQEML
-271 DKMKEDDPRDY
+271 DKMKDADDPRDY

-304 AQAEFIDAPSSRLG
+304 AQAEFIDVPSSRLG
-318 NLLTDFEEVDRKFD
+318 SLLTDFKEVDRRFD
-332 NMTGMM
+332 DMTGMM
-338 NGLLALGSWQ
+338 NGLLVLGSWQ
-348 DALADTGTQALYAAE
+348 DALTDTGTQALYAAE
-363 VFNSYLETKNDTSVL
+363 VFNSYLETKNDSAVL
-378 MYEQEYLIAGKNS
+378 MYEQEYLIAGKRS
-391 DYENLKS
+391 DYENLRS

-486 ESLAQETEDVDGG
+486 ESLSQETEDVDGG

-512 HMDQTKLR
+512 HMEQTKLR

-528 AMQENTEFRI
+528 AMQENAEFRI
-538 RNAAVGLEADFTC
+538 RNAAVGLEADFSC
-551 NYDGQTYYFHQ
+551 SYDGWTYYFHQ
-562 EGNY
+562 KGNY

>member
-1 METVYAGRRWNGRCG
+1 MN
-16 SDIDYRRVDR
+16 
-26 DGNYLQAAD
+26 
-35 HGVSADD
+35 
-42 LDDHQQ
+42 
-48 RREKGLF
+48 
-55 VEGLEGNMDNKGRIV
+55 NKGRIV

-78 VFLVLLVVVLQV
+78 VFLVLIVVVLQV
-90 VVRSNAKSKTVIA
+90 VVQSNAKSKTVIA

-129 TNAGG
+129 TKAGG

-140 EQLTGYFAEKLGDGF
+140 ERLTGYFSGKLGEGF
-155 TDIEAAITDMNM
+155 ADVEAAITDMEM
-167 LSDGGY
+167 LSDDSY
-173 AAFDTQVRDYAVYAL
+173 AAFDEQIRDYAVYAL
-188 AEDGVAAIREKTGGQ
+188 AEDGIAAIREKTGGQ
-203 DGTLPED
+203 DGTLPAD
-210 LKDDMEAA
+210 LKEDME
-218 ENAQDAGE
+218 EAQNEQAAGE
-226 QTAAEGQTG
+226 QAETEGKTGSGTPDTEHGAQALGGQATEHGTQASDRQDTG
-235 SGTQESA
+235 SGTQ
-242 GQETG
+242 
-247 SGVQASGGQETGSG
+247 ASN
-261 VQGSGGQEML
+261 GQEML
-271 DKMKEDDPRDY
+271 DKMKDADDPRDY

-304 AQAEFIDAPSSRLG
+304 AQAEFIDVPSSRLG
-318 NLLTDFEEVDRKFD
+318 SLLTDFKEVDRRFD
-332 NMTGMM
+332 DMTGMM
-338 NGLLALGSWQ
+338 NGLLVLGSWQ
-348 DALADTGTQALYAAE
+348 DALTDTGTQALYAAE
-363 VFNSYLETKNDTSVL
+363 VFNSYLETKNDSAVL
-378 MYEQEYLIAGKNS
+378 MYEQEYLIAGKRS
-391 DYENLKS
+391 DYENLRS

-486 ESLAQETEDVDGG
+486 ESLSQETEDVDGG

-512 HMDQTKLR
+512 HMEQTKLR

-528 AMQENTEFRI
+528 AMQENAEFRI
-538 RNAAVGLEADFTC
+538 RNAAVGLEADFSC
-551 NYDGQTYYFHQ
+551 SYDGWTYYFHQ
-562 EGNY
+562 KGNY

>member
-1 METVYAGRRWNGRCG
+1 MN
-16 SDIDYRRVDR
+16 
-26 DGNYLQAAD
+26 
-35 HGVSADD
+35 
-42 LDDHQQ
+42 
-48 RREKGLF
+48 
-55 VEGLEGNMDNKGRIV
+55 NKGRIV

-78 VFLVLLVVVLQV
+78 VFLVLIVVVLQV
-90 VVRSNAKSKTVIA
+90 VVQSNAKSKTVIA

-129 TNAGG
+129 TKAGG

-140 EQLTGYFAEKLGDGF
+140 EQLTGYFSGKLGEGF
-155 TDIEAAITDMNM
+155 ADVEAAITDMDM
-167 LSDGGY
+167 LSDDSY
-173 AAFDTQVRDYAVYAL
+173 AAFDEQIRDYAVYGL
-188 AEDGVAAIREKTGGQ
+188 AEDGIAAIREKTGGQ
-203 DGTLPED
+203 DGTLPAD
-210 LKDDMEAA
+210 LKEDME
-218 ENAQDAGE
+218 EAQNEQSAGE
-226 QTAAEGQTG
+226 QAEMEGKTGSGTPDTEHGAQALGGQATEHGTQASDRQDTG
-235 SGTQESA
+235 SGTQ
-242 GQETG
+242 
-247 SGVQASGGQETGSG
+247 ASN
-261 VQGSGGQEML
+261 GQEML
-271 DKMKEDDPRDY
+271 DKMKDADDPRDY

-304 AQAEFIDAPSSRLG
+304 AQAEFIDVPSSRLG
-318 NLLTDFEEVDRKFD
+318 SLLTDFKEVDRRFD
-332 NMTGMM
+332 DMTGMM
-338 NGLLALGSWQ
+338 NGLLVLGSWQ
-348 DALADTGTQALYAAE
+348 DALTDTGTQALYAAE
-363 VFNSYLETKNDTSVL
+363 VFNSYLETKNDSAVL
-378 MYEQEYLIAGKNS
+378 MYEQEYLIAGKSS
-391 DYENLKS
+391 DYENLRS

-486 ESLAQETEDVDGG
+486 ESLSQETEDVDGG

-512 HMDQTKLR
+512 HMEQTKLR

-528 AMQENTEFRI
+528 AMQENAEFRI
-538 RNAAVGLEADFTC
+538 RNAAVGLEADFSC
-551 NYDGQTYYFHQ
+551 SYDGWTYYFHQ
-562 EGNY
+562 KGNY

>member
-1 METVYAGRRWNGRCG
+1 MN
-16 SDIDYRRVDR
+16 
-26 DGNYLQAAD
+26 
-35 HGVSADD
+35 
-42 LDDHQQ
+42 
-48 RREKGLF
+48 
-55 VEGLEGNMDNKGRIV
+55 NKGRIV

-78 VFLVLLVVVLQV
+78 VFLVLIVVVLQV
-90 VVRSNAKSKTVIA
+90 VVQSNAKSKTVIA
-103 GRLSISDIKACY
+103 GRLSISDIKSCY

-129 TNAGG
+129 TKAGG

-140 EQLTGYFAEKLGDGF
+140 EQLTGYFSGKLCEGF
-155 TDIEAAITDMNM
+155 ADVEAAITDMDM
-167 LSDGGY
+167 LSDDSY
-173 AAFDTQVRDYAVYAL
+173 AAFDEQIRDYAVYGL
-188 AEDGVAAIREKTGGQ
+188 AEDGIAAIREKTGGQ
-203 DGTLPED
+203 DGTLPAD
-210 LKDDMEAA
+210 LKEDME
-218 ENAQDAGE
+218 EAQNEQAAGE
-226 QTAAEGQTG
+226 QAETEGKTGSGTPDTEHGAQALGGQATEHGTQASDRQDTG
-235 SGTQESA
+235 SGTQ
-242 GQETG
+242 
-247 SGVQASGGQETGSG
+247 ASN
-261 VQGSGGQEML
+261 GQEML
-271 DKMKEDDPRDY
+271 DKMKDADDPRDY

-299 KTVSD
+299 KKVSD
-304 AQAEFIDAPSSRLG
+304 AQAEFVDVPSSRLDS
-318 NLLTDFEEVDRKFD
+318 LLTDFKEVDRRFD
-332 NMTGMM
+332 DMTGMM

-348 DALADTGTQALYAAE
+348 NALTDTGTQALYAAE
-363 VFNSYLETKNDTSVL
+363 VFNSYLETKNDSAVL
-378 MYEQEYLIAGKNS
+378 MYEQEYLIAGKSS
-391 DYENLKS
+391 DYENLRS

-486 ESLAQETEDVDGG
+486 ESLSQETEDVEGG

-512 HMDQTKLR
+512 HMEQTKLR

-528 AMQENTEFRI
+528 AMQENAEFRI
-538 RNAAVGLEADFTC
+538 RNAGVRLEADFSC
-551 NYDGQTYYFHQ
+551 SYDGCTYYFHQ
-562 EGNY
+562 KGNY

>member
-1 METVYAGRRWNGRCG
+1 
-16 SDIDYRRVDR
+16 
-26 DGNYLQAAD
+26 
-35 HGVSADD
+35 
-42 LDDHQQ
+42 
-48 RREKGLF
+48 
-55 VEGLEGNMDNKGRIV
+55 
-70 VFMSMITG
+70 MSMITG
-78 VFLVLLVVVLQV
+78 VFLVLIVVVLQIV
-90 VVRSNAKSKTVIA
+90 VQSNAKSKTVIA

-129 TNAGG
+129 TKAGG

-140 EQLTGYFAEKLGDGF
+140 ERLTGYFSGKLGEGF
-155 TDIEAAITDMNM
+155 ADVEAAITDMDM
-167 LSDGGY
+167 LSDDSY
-173 AAFDTQVRDYAVYAL
+173 AAFDKQIRDYAVYGL
-188 AEDGVAAIREKTGGQ
+188 AEDGIAAIREKTGGQ
-203 DGTLPED
+203 DGTLPAD
-210 LKDDMEAA
+210 LKEDMEEAQNEQAA
-218 ENAQDAGE
+218 REL
-226 QTAAEGQTG
+226 AETEGKTGSGTPDTG
-235 SGTQESA
+235 SGTQA
-242 GQETG
+242 LGGQATEHGTQASDRQDTG
-247 SGVQASGGQETGSG
+247 SGTQASN
-261 VQGSGGQEML
+261 GQEML
-271 DKMKEDDPRDY
+271 DKMKDADDPRDY

-304 AQAEFIDAPSSRLG
+304 AQAEFVDVPSSRLG
-318 NLLTDFEEVDRKFD
+318 SLLTDFKEVDRRFD
-332 NMTGMM
+332 DMTGMM
-338 NGLLALGSWQ
+338 NGLLVLGSWQ
-348 DALADTGTQALYAAE
+348 DALTDTGTQALYAAE
-363 VFNSYLETKNDTSVL
+363 VFNSYLETKNDSAVL
-378 MYEQEYLIAGKNS
+378 MYEQEYLIAGKRS
-391 DYENLKS
+391 DYENLRS

-486 ESLAQETEDVDGG
+486 ESLSQETEDVDGG

-512 HMDQTKLR
+512 HMEQTKLR

-528 AMQENTEFRI
+528 AMQENAEFRI
-538 RNAAVGLEADFTC
+538 RNAAVGLEADFSC
-551 NYDGQTYYFHQ
+551 SYDGWTYYFHQ
-562 EGNY
+562 KGNY

>member
-1 METVYAGRRWNGRCG
+1 MN
-16 SDIDYRRVDR
+16 
-26 DGNYLQAAD
+26 
-35 HGVSADD
+35 
-42 LDDHQQ
+42 
-48 RREKGLF
+48 
-55 VEGLEGNMDNKGRIV
+55 NKGRIV

-78 VFLVLLVVVLQV
+78 VFLVLIVVVLEV
-90 VVRSNAKSKTVIA
+90 VVQSNAKSKTVIA

-129 TNAGG
+129 TKAGG

-140 EQLTGYFAEKLGDGF
+140 EQLTGYFSGKLGEGF
-155 TDIEAAITDMNM
+155 TDVEAAITDMDM
-167 LSDGGY
+167 LSDDSY
-173 AAFDTQVRDYAVYAL
+173 AAFDEQIRDYAVYGL
-188 AEDGVAAIREKTGGQ
+188 AEDGIAAIREKTGGQ
-203 DGTLPED
+203 DGTLPAD
-210 LKDDMEAA
+210 LKEDME
-218 ENAQDAGE
+218 EAQNEQAAGE
-226 QTAAEGQTG
+226 QAETEWKTGSGTPDTEHGAQALGGQATEHGTQASDRQDTG
-235 SGTQESA
+235 SGTQ
-242 GQETG
+242 
-247 SGVQASGGQETGSG
+247 ASN
-261 VQGSGGQEML
+261 GQEML
-271 DKMKEDDPRDY
+271 DKMKDADDPRDY

-299 KTVSD
+299 KKVSD
-304 AQAEFIDAPSSRLG
+304 AQAEFVDVPSSRLG
-318 NLLTDFEEVDRKFD
+318 SLLTDFKEVDRRFD
-332 NMTGMM
+332 DMTGMM
-338 NGLLALGSWQ
+338 NGLLVLGSWQ
-348 DALADTGTQALYAAE
+348 DALTDTGTQALYAAE
-363 VFNSYLETKNDTSVL
+363 VFNSYLETKNDSAVL
-378 MYEQEYLIAGKNS
+378 MYEQEYLIAGKRS
-391 DYENLKS
+391 DYENLRS

-486 ESLAQETEDVDGG
+486 ESLSQETEDVDGG

-512 HMDQTKLR
+512 HMEQTKLR

-528 AMQENTEFRI
+528 AMQENAEFRI
-538 RNAAVGLEADFTC
+538 RNAAVGLEADFSC
-551 NYDGQTYYFHQ
+551 SYDGWTYYFHQ
-562 EGNY
+562 KGNY

>member
-1 METVYAGRRWNGRCG
+1 MN
-16 SDIDYRRVDR
+16 
-26 DGNYLQAAD
+26 
-35 HGVSADD
+35 
-42 LDDHQQ
+42 
-48 RREKGLF
+48 
-55 VEGLEGNMDNKGRIV
+55 NKGRIV

-78 VFLVLLVVVLQV
+78 VFLVLIVVVLQV
-90 VVRSNAKSKTVIA
+90 VVQSNAKSKTVIA

-129 TNAGG
+129 TKAGG

-140 EQLTGYFAEKLGDGF
+140 EQLTGYFSGKLGEGF
-155 TDIEAAITDMNM
+155 ADVEAAITDMEM
-167 LSDGGY
+167 LSDDSY
-173 AAFDTQVRDYAVYAL
+173 AAFDEQIRDYAVYAL
-188 AEDGVAAIREKTGGQ
+188 AEDGIAAIREKTGGQ
-203 DGTLPED
+203 DGTLPAD
-210 LKDDMEAA
+210 LKEDMEEAQN
-218 ENAQDAGE
+218 EQDAGE
-226 QTAAEGQTG
+226 QAAGEQVAGEQAETEGNTGSGTPDTG
-235 SGTQESA
+235 SGTQ
-242 GQETG
+242 
-247 SGVQASGGQETGSG
+247 ASN
-261 VQGSGGQEML
+261 GQEML
-271 DKMKEDDPRDY
+271 DKMKDADDPRDY

-304 AQAEFIDAPSSRLG
+304 AQAEFIDVPSSRLG
-318 NLLTDFEEVDRKFD
+318 SLLTDFKEVDRRFD
-332 NMTGMM
+332 DMTGMM
-338 NGLLALGSWQ
+338 NGLLVLGSWQ
-348 DALADTGTQALYAAE
+348 DALTDTGTQALYAAE
-363 VFNSYLETKNDTSVL
+363 VFNSYLETKNDSAVL
-378 MYEQEYLIAGKNS
+378 MYEQEYLIAGKRS
-391 DYENLKS
+391 DYENLRS

-486 ESLAQETEDVDGG
+486 ESLSQETEDVDGG

-507 ILELI
+507 VLELI
-512 HMDQTKLR
+512 HMEQTKLR

-528 AMQENTEFRI
+528 AMQENAEFRI
-538 RNAAVGLEADFTC
+538 RNAAVGLEADFSC
-551 NYDGQTYYFHQ
+551 SYDGWTYYFHQ
-562 EGNY
+562 KGNY

>member
-1 METVYAGRRWNGRCG
+1 MN
-16 SDIDYRRVDR
+16 
-26 DGNYLQAAD
+26 
-35 HGVSADD
+35 
-42 LDDHQQ
+42 
-48 RREKGLF
+48 
-55 VEGLEGNMDNKGRIV
+55 NKGRIV

-78 VFLVLLVVVLQV
+78 VFLVLIVVVLQV
-90 VVRSNAKSKTVIA
+90 VVQSNAKSKTVIA

-129 TNAGG
+129 TKAGG

-140 EQLTGYFAEKLGDGF
+140 EQLTGYFSGKLGEGF
-155 TDIEAAITDMNM
+155 ADVEAAITDMEM
-167 LSDGGY
+167 LSDDSY
-173 AAFDTQVRDYAVYAL
+173 AAFDEQIRDYAVYAL
-188 AEDGVAAIREKTGGQ
+188 AEDGIAAIREKTGGQ
-203 DGTLPED
+203 DGTLPAD
-210 LKDDMEAA
+210 LKEDME
-218 ENAQDAGE
+218 EAQNEQAAGE
-226 QTAAEGQTG
+226 QAETEGKTG
-235 SGTQESA
+235 SGTPD
-242 GQETG
+242 TG
-247 SGVQASGGQETGSG
+247 SGAQASN
-261 VQGSGGQEML
+261 GQEML
-271 DKMKEDDPRDY
+271 DKMKDADDPRDY

-304 AQAEFIDAPSSRLG
+304 AQAEFIDVPSSRLG
-318 NLLTDFEEVDRKFD
+318 SLLTDFKEVDRRFD
-332 NMTGMM
+332 DMTGMM
-338 NGLLALGSWQ
+338 NGLLVLGSWQ
-348 DALADTGTQALYAAE
+348 DALTDTGTQALYAAE
-363 VFNSYLETKNDTSVL
+363 VFNSYLETKNDSAVL
-378 MYEQEYLIAGKNS
+378 MYEQEYLIAGKRS
-391 DYENLKS
+391 DYENLRS

-486 ESLAQETEDVDGG
+486 ESLSQETEDVDGG

-512 HMDQTKLR
+512 HMEQTKLR

-528 AMQENTEFRI
+528 AMQENAEFRI
-538 RNAAVGLEADFTC
+538 RNAAVGLEADFSC
-551 NYDGQTYYFHQ
+551 SYDGWTYYFHQ
-562 EGNY
+562 KGNY

>member
-1 METVYAGRRWNGRCG
+1 MN
-16 SDIDYRRVDR
+16 
-26 DGNYLQAAD
+26 
-35 HGVSADD
+35 
-42 LDDHQQ
+42 
-48 RREKGLF
+48 
-55 VEGLEGNMDNKGRIV
+55 NKGRIV

-78 VFLVLLVVVLQV
+78 VFLVLIVVVLQV
-90 VVRSNAKSKTVIA
+90 VVQSNAKSKTVIA
-103 GRLSISDIKACY
+103 GRLSISDIKSCY

-129 TNAGG
+129 TKAGG

-140 EQLTGYFAEKLGDGF
+140 EQLTGYFSGKLGEGF
-155 TDIEAAITDMNM
+155 ADVEAAITDMDM
-167 LSDGGY
+167 LSDDSY
-173 AAFDTQVRDYAVYAL
+173 AAFDEQIRDYAVYGL
-188 AEDGVAAIREKTGGQ
+188 AEDGIAAIREKTGGQ
-203 DGTLPED
+203 DGTLPAD
-210 LKDDMEAA
+210 LKEDMEEAQNEQAA
-218 ENAQDAGE
+218 GAQ
-226 QTAAEGQTG
+226 AETEGKTGSGTPDTEHVAQASDGQDTG
-235 SGTQESA
+235 SGTQ
-242 GQETG
+242 
-247 SGVQASGGQETGSG
+247 ASN
-261 VQGSGGQEML
+261 GQEML
-271 DKMKEDDPRDY
+271 DKMKDADDPRDY

-304 AQAEFIDAPSSRLG
+304 AQAEFIDVPSSRLG
-318 NLLTDFEEVDRKFD
+318 SLLTDFKEVDRRFD
-332 NMTGMM
+332 DMTGMM
-338 NGLLALGSWQ
+338 NGLLVLGSWQ

-363 VFNSYLETKNDTSVL
+363 VFNSYLETKNDSAVL
-378 MYEQEYLIAGKNS
+378 MYEQEYLIAGKRS
-391 DYENLKS
+391 DYENLRS

-449 CWAYIEAI
+449 CWAYIEAV

-486 ESLAQETEDVDGG
+486 ESLSQETEDVDGG

-512 HMDQTKLR
+512 HMEQTKLR

-528 AMQENTEFRI
+528 AMQENAEFRI
-538 RNAAVGLEADFTC
+538 RNAAVGLEADFSC
-551 NYDGQTYYFHQ
+551 SYDGWTYYFHQ
-562 EGNY
+562 KGNY

>member
-1 METVYAGRRWNGRCG
+1 MN
-16 SDIDYRRVDR
+16 
-26 DGNYLQAAD
+26 
-35 HGVSADD
+35 
-42 LDDHQQ
+42 
-48 RREKGLF
+48 
-55 VEGLEGNMDNKGRIV
+55 NKGRIV

-78 VFLVLLVVVLQV
+78 VFLVLIVVVLQV
-90 VVRSNAKSKTVIA
+90 VVQSNAKSKTVIA

-129 TNAGG
+129 TKAGG

-140 EQLTGYFAEKLGDGF
+140 ERLTGYFSGKLGEGF
-155 TDIEAAITDMNM
+155 ADVEAAITDMDM
-167 LSDGGY
+167 LSDDSY
-173 AAFDTQVRDYAVYAL
+173 AAFDKQIRDYAVYGL
-188 AEDGVAAIREKTGGQ
+188 AEDGIAAIREKTGGQ
-203 DGTLPED
+203 DGTLPAD
-210 LKDDMEAA
+210 LKEDME
-218 ENAQDAGE
+218 EAQNEQAAGE
-226 QTAAEGQTG
+226 QAETEGKTGSGTPDTEHGAQALGGQATEHGTQASDRQDTG
-235 SGTQESA
+235 SGTQ
-242 GQETG
+242 
-247 SGVQASGGQETGSG
+247 ASN
-261 VQGSGGQEML
+261 GQEML
-271 DKMKEDDPRDY
+271 DKMKDADDPRDY

-299 KTVSD
+299 KKVSD
-304 AQAEFIDAPSSRLG
+304 AQAEFVDVPSSRLG
-318 NLLTDFEEVDRKFD
+318 SLLTDFKEVDRRFD
-332 NMTGMM
+332 DMTGMM

-348 DALADTGTQALYAAE
+348 DALTDTGTQALYAAE
-363 VFNSYLETKNDTSVL
+363 VFNSYLETKNDSAVL
-378 MYEQEYLIAGKNS
+378 MYEQEYLIAGKRS
-391 DYENLKS
+391 DYENLRS

-486 ESLAQETEDVDGG
+486 ESLSQETEDVEGG

-512 HMDQTKLR
+512 HMEQTKLR

-528 AMQENTEFRI
+528 AMQENAEFRI
-538 RNAAVGLEADFTC
+538 RNAAVGLEADFSC
-551 NYDGQTYYFHQ
+551 SYDGWTYYFHQ
-562 EGNY
+562 KGNY

>member
-1 METVYAGRRWNGRCG
+1 MN
-16 SDIDYRRVDR
+16 
-26 DGNYLQAAD
+26 
-35 HGVSADD
+35 
-42 LDDHQQ
+42 
-48 RREKGLF
+48 
-55 VEGLEGNMDNKGRIV
+55 NKGRIV

-78 VFLVLLVVVLQV
+78 VFLVLIVVVLQV
-90 VVRSNAKSKTVIA
+90 VVQSNAKSKTVIA

-129 TNAGG
+129 TKAGG

-140 EQLTGYFAEKLGDGF
+140 ERLTGYFSGKLGEGF
-155 TDIEAAITDMNM
+155 ADVEAAITDMDM
-167 LSDGGY
+167 LSDDSY
-173 AAFDTQVRDYAVYAL
+173 AAFDEQIRDYAVYAL
-188 AEDGVAAIREKTGGQ
+188 AEDGIAAIREKTGGQ
-203 DGTLPED
+203 DGTLPAD
-210 LKDDMEAA
+210 LKEDME
-218 ENAQDAGE
+218 EAQNEQAAGE
-226 QTAAEGQTG
+226 QAETEGKTGSGTPDTGSGIQVSDRQDTG
-235 SGTQESA
+235 SGTQ
-242 GQETG
+242 
-247 SGVQASGGQETGSG
+247 ASN
-261 VQGSGGQEML
+261 GQEML
-271 DKMKEDDPRDY
+271 DKMKDADDPRDY

-304 AQAEFIDAPSSRLG
+304 AQAEFIDVPSSRLG
-318 NLLTDFEEVDRKFD
+318 SLLTDFKEVDRRFD
-332 NMTGMM
+332 DMTGMI
-338 NGLLALGSWQ
+338 NGLLVLGSWQ
-348 DALADTGTQALYAAE
+348 DALTDTGTQALYAAE
-363 VFNSYLETKNDTSVL
+363 VFNSYLETKNDSAVL
-378 MYEQEYLIAGKNS
+378 MYEQEYLIAGKRS
-391 DYENLKS
+391 DYENLRS

-486 ESLAQETEDVDGG
+486 ESLSQETEDVDGG

-512 HMDQTKLR
+512 HMEQTKLR

-528 AMQENTEFRI
+528 AMQENAEFRI
-538 RNAAVGLEADFTC
+538 RNAAVGLEADFSC
-551 NYDGQTYYFHQ
+551 SYDGWTYYFHQ
-562 EGNY
+562 KGNY